1 MPRIRVH
8 FNSQVQSLDA
18 RQTCTSLAG
27 PVLQTNSGILLPR
40 TPARQKETR
49 ALTKKGTRFMRRRLV
64 QRRLFGDA
72 PAGPSTA
79 AWPARS
85 TSRAGPETP
94 AGSIAPA

>member
-1 MPRIRVH
+1 MPRNQVH
-8 FNSQVQSLDA
+8 CKSEDQSLDE

-27 PVLQTNSGILLPR
+27 PVFQTNSGILLPR

-49 ALTKKGTRFMRRRLV
+49 ALTKKGTRFIRRRLV

-72 PAGPSTA
+72 PAVPSTA

-85 TSRAGPETP
+85 TSRVGPETP